1 MIDEQGNGNFIGALQ
16 MISKHNH
23 VIKHHLENVARHQQ
37 EGSRMQAHY
46 LSWQSQNEFI
56 KECASVVKE
65 SVLKEIKAS
74 IYYTIITDG
83 TPDESHTEQITFVL
97 RFVFFK
103 TDEKK
108 WEIRERFLGVEDMEK
123 KKGVDIANLI
133 FDVLAREKI
142 DLKNCRGQGYDNG
155 SNMAGTHIGA
165 QALVLKKNSMA
176 VYVPCSAH
184 SLNLAGVHAAE
195 SSAEMKTFFGNI
207 QALYVFFSCSPARW
221 KILLESTGISLH
233 KLSDTR
239 WSARIDAVKPLA
251 KRPREI
257 ITALDYC
264 VDKLDLTGEMV
275 NQAKSLKKWL
285 KSFDTVVLLT
295 VWLKTL
301 QAVDDVSRLLQSN
314 SIAIDDE
321 IILINQLLD
330 DLGRIRSSWNELLSE
345 AKLVAESL
353 GFEKDFEVKRT
364 RKTKRH
370 HDEPPNTAYFHDG
383 AEKKF
388 EVSVFNVGLDHLIQ
402 QIRSRFKVVK
412 EVYAR
417 FDFIWSLTD
426 DIVAQERKA
435 RELAKFYSTDVNEE
449 DLVAEI
455 RHFDRVKGALFNP
468 GNSLKLLNQIFSKG
482 LEPMF
487 PSICILLRIFNTM
500 SVSVAEGERSFSKMK
515 IIKNYFRATM
525 GQERLSSLMMLS
537 IENELARSV
546 SYEEVISNFASRK
559 ARKICLA

>member
-1 MIDEQGNGNFIGALQ
+1 
-16 MISKHNH
+16 
-23 VIKHHLENVARHQQ
+23 
-37 EGSRMQAHY
+37 
-46 LSWQSQNEFI
+46 
-56 KECASVVKE
+56 
-65 SVLKEIKAS
+65 
-74 IYYTIITDG
+74 
-83 TPDESHTEQITFVL
+83 
-97 RFVFFK
+97 
-103 TDEKK
+103 
-108 WEIRERFLGVEDMEK
+108 
-123 KKGVDIANLI
+123 
-133 FDVLAREKI
+133 
-142 DLKNCRGQGYDNG
+142 
-155 SNMAGTHIGA
+155 
-165 QALVLKKNSMA
+165 
-176 VYVPCSAH
+176 
-184 SLNLAGVHAAE
+184 
-195 SSAEMKTFFGNI
+195 
-207 QALYVFFSCSPARW
+207 
-221 KILLESTGISLH
+221 
-233 KLSDTR
+233 
-239 WSARIDAVKPLA
+239 LA

-402 QIRSRFKVVK
+402 QIRSRFEVVK

-525 GQERLSSLMMLS
+525 GQERLSSFMMLS